1 MPRSPSAS
9 SAPQACNCDQYLKV
23 SKDVMKQLVR
33 LSVHP
38 GGPGGASE
46 WGSGVCGRQPCRWV
60 LLGLTHLG
68 HQGGAHRRGGARKG
82 TGASGPRDLQCRPP
96 GPLGSCPL
104 PFPQWALLSHPDT
117 LMECTC
123 THAKTRFQAETR
135 SAAHTL
141 TCLPVHAQPRAR
153 LSLPVHARPRAR
165 SHARLCTL
173 IPACARSATCTLIPA
188 CAHSC
193 LPVHAWPR
201 ARSHLPALVP
211 RASPGSRLNVGEPGP
226 PGRRASP
233 GCPDQGPS
241 LSFPA
246 WRAGGNGRR
255 ASWDSL
261 RREPEPRAPL
271 HSWCPWVPSSLLA
284 APALPASLEVSGPPT
299 QWMSDGDGQ
308 CPALGSSLLSAERL
322 QLA

>member
-1 MPRSPSAS
+1 MSGALWGLWAAALLLGAPGADPLGPPGRC
-9 SAPQACNCDQYLKV
+9 PQA
-23 SKDVMKQLVR
+23 
-33 LSVHP
+33 
-38 GGPGGASE
+38 GGAP
-46 WGSGVCGRQPCRWV
+46 GRG
-60 LLGLTHLG
+60 LGLL
-68 HQGGAHRRGGARKG
+68 AHG
-82 TGASGPRDLQCRPP
+82 TCTCRPP

-104 PFPQWALLSHPDT
+104 PFPQWALLSHPAT

-141 TCLPVHAQPRAR
+141 TRLPVHAQPRAR
-153 LSLPVHARPRAR
+153 SSLPVHARPRAR

-173 IPACARSATCTLIPA
+173 SPACAHSATRTLIPACACSATCTLIPA

-193 LPVHAWPR
+193 LPVHARPH
-201 ARSHLPALVP
+201 ACSHLPALVP
-211 RASPGSRLNVGEPGP
+211 RASPSSSLNVGEPGP

-271 HSWCPWVPSSLLA
+271 HSWCPRVPSSLLA
-284 APALPASLEVSGPPT
+284 APALPASLEVSGLPA